1 MKFLKKTLA
10 ALLTAAMLAS
20 LLAACGGDSSEKNSA
35 PSGEDSV
42 SEEGSKAIELV
53 GDGKNLSALD
63 YDLQAEYFY
72 SDYNAQSNAD
82 ADRQDGIDTFDTKEI
97 VFKSVYYDELTYLLE
112 QEGNYLILL
121 GGSWC
126 HNTRAV
132 ISYINEYAK
141 EYGIDTVYTFD
152 FRLDG
157 ESRETHIRETAQTA
171 EYGDEDYAV
180 ADWNY
185 LYGELI
191 DRYFTNLNDWVE
203 YKEDGESALTWYDEN
218 NQGETVAKVQVPF
231 LFLYNKDNTTH
242 YIPVYDENGKQVDV
256 EADSTGAGTYPIV
269 YGFEEMVD
277 RDSAGIYDGTDEDGN
292 RNYITEEYLG
302 RLQGIF
308 NFIKDNEVEID
319 YYTDA
324 DYLYDAFIEG
334 NGRGHSDKLYDV
346 FTEGEQINIEVITY
360 RQMQWLLSQEG
371 SAAIL
376 FGGAWCANTTAAIG
390 PINDYAV
397 ANDITVYMM
406 DFRLDGKH
414 PIDFWGYDRDR
425 QFEIRSTN
433 QDGDP
438 EELTD
443 STYVGQ
449 TNPFAFLYTDLVNTY
464 LTNLETITDPTANNY
479 YITSTDEDGVETQA
493 PRMQVPYFFA
503 YNKDAVDAD
512 GFPAPVMAWHE
523 EMLEITEN
531 SLEKGSYIYQ
541 KENYAS
547 YTAGIEEV
555 LTALAGS
562 TGTQFVSYSGEPRQE
577 LVDLAD

>member
-1 MKFLKKTLA
+1 MKQLKKTAA
-10 ALLTAAMLAS
+10 ALLAAALAAGSLAGCGSSTAAV
-20 LLAACGGDSSEKNSA
+20 SA
-35 PSGEDSV
+35 PAEEPAASDTADAEVETASAVIGSGV
-42 SEEGSKAIELV
+42 
-53 GDGKNLSALD
+53 NLSAAD
-63 YDLQAEYFY
+63 YDFQAEYFY

-82 ADRQDGIDTFDTKEI
+82 EDRQDGIDTFDTKDI
-97 VFKSVYYDELTYLLE
+97 VFKSLYYDELTYLLE

-141 EYGIDTVYTFD
+141 EYGIDTVYNFD

-157 ESRETHIRETAQTA
+157 ATGNTHIRETAATP
-171 EYGDEDYAV
+171 EYGGEKVDS

-191 DRYFTNLNDWVE
+191 DRYFPNLNDWVE

-218 NQGETVAKVQVPF
+218 YDAETVAKVQVPF
-231 LFLYNKDNTTH
+231 LLLYNKDNTTH
-242 YIPVYDENGKQVDV
+242 YVPVYDENGKQTGV
-256 EADSTGAGTYPIV
+256 EEDASASGTYPIV

-277 RDSAGIYDGTDEDGN
+277 RDSNGIYDGADEDGN
-292 RNYITEEYLG
+292 RNYITDEYLQ
-302 RLQGIF
+302 RLQAEF
-308 NFIKDNEVEID
+308 DFIKDNGITID
-319 YYTDA
+319 TYTDA
-324 DYLYDAFIEG
+324 DYLYDAFVEG
-334 NGRGHSDKLYDV
+334 NGRGHSPKLYDV

-397 ANDITVYMM
+397 ADDLTVYMM

-433 QDGDP
+433 QDGSPDK
-438 EELTD
+438 LVD

-449 TNPFAFLYTDLVNTY
+449 PNPFAYLYTDLINTY
-464 LTNLETITDPTANNY
+464 LTNVETITDPSANNY
-479 YITSTDEDGVETQA
+479 YITYTDEDGTEVQA
-493 PRMQVPYFFA
+493 PRLQAPYLLA
-503 YNKDAVDAD
+503 YNKDAVDED
-512 GFPAPVMAWHE
+512 GFAAPVLAWHE
-523 EMLEITEN
+523 EMLEITEGGI
-531 SLEKGSYIYQ
+531 EKGIHIYQ
-541 KENYAS
+541 KDNYAS
-547 YTAGIEEV
+547 YTGGIESV
-555 LTALAGS
+555 LKAVDET
-562 TGTQFVSYSGEPRQE
+562 TGKEYVPYTGEPRHE
-577 LVDLAD
+577 LVD